1 MVERFADPAVQQSV
15 EVDLALIGSYDQL
28 LSDVELTIVQTA
40 KEHNAQALY
49 RLQSVP
55 GIGKILRLVLL

>member
-1 MVERFADPAVQQSV
+1 
-15 EVDLALIGSYDQL
+15 
-28 LSDVELTIVQTA
+28 VELTIVQTA
-40 KEHNAQALY
+40 KQHKAHALS